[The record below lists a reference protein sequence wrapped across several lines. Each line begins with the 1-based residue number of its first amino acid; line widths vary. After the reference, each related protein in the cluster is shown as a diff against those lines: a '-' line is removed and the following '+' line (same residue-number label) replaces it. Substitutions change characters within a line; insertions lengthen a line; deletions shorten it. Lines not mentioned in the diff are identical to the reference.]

1 MSDLVDLEDSNAGEP
16 GSGLRRRRVQLGDLP
31 HQIKDLIVQHCH
43 GADHDIDCTIQSLV
57 KRGGLP
63 AGADCSLDDL
73 RKAYRRTV
81 AVLFEVS
88 KDWQALCAPYRF
100 ENLSP
105 AKVADDFF
113 HLVIAPKYGHH
124 FHNVDFTATTSTQIV
139 EFAKALPLLPNLHT
153 IKLPKDLLD
162 VIHVLDTPLQQ
173 AVEAKLILTIA
184 NCVRHLTLRTLPLD
198 DVLRFTA
205 GARNVTQLSLNISD
219 PLVLDGLWN
228 IVAPMT
234 HLFGSV
240 NLDGQSDLVAIFA
253 STLRDLNL
261 GLQLYL
267 PDALLQKTLD
277 AVPGPP
283 QLPKWCHLW
292 TTQERT
298 PLSPMCVAKI
308 EKLVA
313 EHTGL
318 EYVDLCPIYKR
329 LSLIDSSGQ
338 EDNHQSRRQLLE
350 DSLSGEYPLLAMTDS
365 DALAELLQHDTA
377 SEQRQNTLDAIDD
390 VLEYATERRKRIA
403 ATEDWVDAAR
413 FVKDLGRLDLER
425 IINLTRPRVQLN
437 DLPAELKSK
446 IAQQCHAADVR
457 LEDALYAL
465 SKEWKKICAPY
476 RFEVIT
482 TPQAG
487 KAFFLLVI
495 APTYGQHFIKADLE
509 NFDFEG
515 IVEFVKALPMLPNLR
530 SFKLDG
536 ITLHMLETECDAQ
549 VMEIVMARL
558 SSAIRQSARQ
568 LVLVESSLRQVLHFV
583 WSAPLL
589 SKLEVHPPSYDR
601 QVITSLWRI
610 LTTTPAVT
618 HLHMNLSEF
627 DDDEDL
633 LDLRILVDTR
643 PASIAPLSTIT
654 LEYAELVA
662 SISDLLA
669 LFSPNLRTVTIKYC
683 CLAEQPAAQPSAL
696 PTCALPNLQSLNLT
710 GPADCLLPTLDGVTS
725 ALLPRLRMLTIDC
738 RPADSTLSSASS
750 AIVDRVKAIATE
762 HSNLEV
768 VKLSHPYARLDSR
781 SGQAGDSAPS
791 RHGTEMLNLPSVYPL
806 LTTAKPDDSIQP
818 YSNDDATGYSVKLLE
833 AGMDWCK
840 RASLTDDRVSLAR
853 LARALQ
859 PLDFERMLHEM

>member
-1 MSDLVDLEDSNAGEP
+1 VRSVQVRGE
-16 GSGLRRRRVQLGDLP
+16 GQIEFQLDFGEL
-31 HQIKDLIVQHCH
+31 IKRLSRIAFQ
-43 GADHDIDCTIQSLV
+43 
-57 KRGGLP
+57 
-63 AGADCSLDDL
+63 
-73 RKAYRRTV
+73 
-81 AVLFEVS
+81 
-88 KDWQALCAPYRF
+88 
-100 ENLSP
+100 NLSP

-234 HLFGSV
+234 QLVELRMFFTDTPSAEPPRFAVLLNNPPKVTPSLTLLSLFGSV

-261 GLQLYL
+261 GSREAGLVVGNEQSLLPHCSFPRLESLQLYL

-425 IINLTRPRVQLN
+425 IIN
-437 DLPAELKSK
+437 
-446 IAQQCHAADVR
+446 R
-457 LEDALYAL
+457 L
-465 SKEWKKICAPY
+465 
-476 RFEVIT
+476 
-482 TPQAG
+482 
-487 KAFFLLVI
+487 
-495 APTYGQHFIKADLE
+495 
-509 NFDFEG
+509 
-515 IVEFVKALPMLPNLR
+515 
-530 SFKLDG
+530 
-536 ITLHMLETECDAQ
+536 
-549 VMEIVMARL
+549 
-558 SSAIRQSARQ
+558 
-568 LVLVESSLRQVLHFV
+568 
-583 WSAPLL
+583 
-589 SKLEVHPPSYDR
+589 
-601 QVITSLWRI
+601 
-610 LTTTPAVT
+610 
-618 HLHMNLSEF
+618 
-627 DDDEDL
+627 
-633 LDLRILVDTR
+633 
-643 PASIAPLSTIT
+643 
-654 LEYAELVA
+654 
-662 SISDLLA
+662 
-669 LFSPNLRTVTIKYC
+669 
-683 CLAEQPAAQPSAL
+683 
-696 PTCALPNLQSLNLT
+696 
-710 GPADCLLPTLDGVTS
+710 
-725 ALLPRLRMLTIDC
+725 
-738 RPADSTLSSASS
+738 
-750 AIVDRVKAIATE
+750 
-762 HSNLEV
+762 
-768 VKLSHPYARLDSR
+768 
-781 SGQAGDSAPS
+781 
-791 RHGTEMLNLPSVYPL
+791 
-806 LTTAKPDDSIQP
+806 
-818 YSNDDATGYSVKLLE
+818 
-833 AGMDWCK
+833 
-840 RASLTDDRVSLAR
+840 
-853 LARALQ
+853 
-859 PLDFERMLHEM
+859 